1 VHFYSLKNI
10 YWFLN
15 NSNNLD
21 QRWRLK
27 VKIINNQPAVSCIKA
42 FNTFSLSAV
51 LGAATLLGAIEAS
64 AHGYVSSPKSRAFLC
79 TSAQGGGSSPACQA
93 AAAAGNSSQYE
104 PQSIGIGGA
113 NDNHQGLIPDGKL
126 CSANIGSMN
135 GLNLA
140 RGDWGVTTVSAG
152 TRAFVWTNTA
162 QHKTK
167 YFRYYI
173 TKQGFN
179 PATTPLKWSDLE
191 QIHQSGP
198 ADREA
203 TSTHMVNLP
212 ARTGRHIVYSIWQR
226 DPVTDAPEAFYQC
239 IDVVYGTSNSSV
251 PVASSSAPSSVAV
264 TSSSTG
270 TTSSISN
277 NTCAG
282 LPTWNAATVYNK
294 PQQVQ
299 HNSKR
304 YQANYWTQGN
314 DPALTSG
321 QYNYWLDLGACS
333 EGGTS
338 SVSSAVVASSSRSSV
353 ASSVST
359 GNCTSPAYVNGATYA
374 TGAKVVN
381 AGNEYQCTVG
391 GWCSQGGAYAPG
403 TGWAW
408 TNAWTLVRSCQ

>member
-1 VHFYSLKNI
+1 MKIMKKQPIAFKSLN
-10 YWFLN
+10 
-15 NSNNLD
+15 
-21 QRWRLK
+21 
-27 VKIINNQPAVSCIKA
+27 A
-42 FNTFSLSAV
+42 FGLSV
-51 LGAATLLGAIEAS
+51 MLATASFFGAIEAS
-64 AHGYVSSPKSRAFLC
+64 AHGYVSNPKSRAFLC
-79 TSAQGGGSSPACQA
+79 TSAQGGGSSAACIA

-113 NDNHQGLIPDGKL
+113 NDNHQQLIPDGKL

-140 RGDWGVTTVSAG
+140 RGDWGATSVTAG

-179 PATTPLKWSDLE
+179 PATTVLKWSDLE

-198 ADREA
+198 SDREA
-203 TSTHMVNLP
+203 TSTHNVNLP
-212 ARTGRHIVYSIWQR
+212 ARTGRHIVFSIWQR

-239 IDVVYGTSNSSV
+239 IDVVYGGTT
-251 PVASSSAPSSVAV
+251 ASSSAPSSVAV
-264 TSSSTG
+264 ASSSRA
-270 TTSSISN
+270 TTSSVSN

-282 LPTWNAATVYNK
+282 LPTWSASTVYNK

-299 HNSKR
+299 RNGKR

-314 DPALTSG
+314 DPVLSSSG
-321 QYNYWLDLGACS
+321 QFDYWLDLGACS

-338 SVSSAVVASSSRSSV
+338 SVASSAVVASSSRA

-359 GNCTSPAYVNGATYA
+359 GSCTSPAYVNGASYA
-374 TGAKVVN
+374 NGAKVVN
-381 AGNEYQCTVG
+381 GGSEYQCKVG

-403 TGWAW
+403 SGWAW
-408 TNAWTLVRSCQ
+408 TEAWTLLRSCN

>member
-1 VHFYSLKNI
+1 MTT
-10 YWFLN
+10 
-15 NSNNLD
+15 
-21 QRWRLK
+21 
-27 VKIINNQPAVSCIKA
+27 INNPSAISRFKSLNV
-42 FNTFSLSAV
+42 FGLSA
-51 LGAATLLGAIEAS
+51 LMGAAALLGAVEVS

-79 TSAQGGGSSPACQA
+79 TSAQGGGSSPACVA

-113 NDNHQGLIPDGKL
+113 NDNHQALIPDGKL
-126 CSANIGSMN
+126 CGANIGSMN

-140 RGDWGVTTVSAG
+140 RNDWGATQVSAG
-152 TRAFVWTNTA
+152 PLAFIWTNPA
-162 QHKTK
+162 AHKTK

-179 PATTPLKWSDLE
+179 PGAAPLKWSDLE
-191 QIHQSGP
+191 QIHQSAP
-198 ADREA
+198 ADRES
-203 TSTHMVNLP
+203 TSTHIVTLP
-212 ARTGRHIVYSIWQR
+212 PRTGRHIVYSIWQR
-226 DPVTDAPEAFYQC
+226 DPVADAPEAFYQC
-239 IDVVYGTSNSSV
+239 IDVVYGGSNSSV
-251 PVASSSAPSSVAV
+251 AVTSSSVAV

-270 TTSSISN
+270 TTSSISG

-282 LPTWNAATVYNK
+282 LPTWNATTVYDK

-299 HNSKR
+299 HNNKR

-333 EGGTS
+333 ETSTS
-338 SVSSAVVASSSRSSV
+338 SVSSTVVASSSRTSVSSSRSSV
-353 ASSVST
+353 ASSVAN
-359 GNCTSPAYVNGATYA
+359 GVCTSPAFVNGATYA
-374 TGAKVVN
+374 NN
-381 AGNEYQCTVG
+381 ALVQNVGNEYRCTVG

>member
-1 VHFYSLKNI
+1 M
-10 YWFLN
+10 
-15 NSNNLD
+15 
-21 QRWRLK
+21 
-27 VKIINNQPAVSCIKA
+27 KIINNQPAVSRRKSLA
-42 FNTFSLSAV
+42 TFSLPIA

-79 TSAQGGGSSPACQA
+79 TSAQGGGSSAACQA

-113 NDNHQGLIPDGKL
+113 NDNHQSLIPDGKL

-140 RGDWGVTTVSAG
+140 RGDWGATTVSAG

-239 IDVVYGTSNSSV
+239 IDVVYGTPNSSSSV
-251 PVASSSAPSSVAV
+251 PITSSSSPSVASSSV
-264 TSSSTG
+264 
-270 TTSSISN
+270 SN

-282 LPTWNAATVYNK
+282 LANWNATTVYNK

-299 HNSKR
+299 RNSRR

-338 SVSSAVVASSSRSSV
+338 SVASSVVASVASSVRSSV
-353 ASSVST
+353 ASSTAT
-359 GNCTSPAYVNGATYA
+359 GNCTSPAFVNGASYA
-374 TGAKVVN
+374 TN
-381 AGNEYQCTVG
+381 ALVQNVGNEYRCTVG
-391 GWCSQGGAYAPG
+391 GWCSQGGPYAPG